1 MTLGLVRTP
10 HFTEAESNSGS
21 TNSDIDLYL
30 GELNSVGDKSAI
42 RSALRHAELSQHINN
57 NQARSKATL

>member
-10 HFTEAESNSGS
+10 HLTEAESNFGS